1 MLVALALFLTAGV
14 ILFTV
19 FTSPDSVEGE
29 AVSVESTS
37 ITEVV
42 TTTSQTTENITTPS
56 TDMTVT
62 VDDELIN
69 INTASLEELMT
80 LNGIGEV
87 KAQAIIDYR
96 ETYGLFPNI
105 NSLMN
110 VSGIGDKTF
119 AKIADKITV

>member
-1 MLVALALFLTAGV
+1 MFLTAGV

-29 AVSVESTS
+29 AVSVKSTS

-56 TDMTVT
+56 TDMIVT
-62 VDDELIN
+62 VDGELVN